1 MFSFIILN
9 VLTFIFIYFTRNKIS
24 FLENQL
30 FLKSI
35 HYSSFFTNIILS
47 LENIRVYL
55 NQKNYLDEFSF
66 VQNDYIYQFNHGAKF
81 KLFLEIILL
90 FINLLFN
97 ISFIFVLKNL
107 VLTNKI
113 SIGDVFVIYGFMN
126 IMESFSDELNM
137 ILSKYNFLFKLKD
150 FEEYIIYNALVNSL
164 AIISI
169 EEYSQ
174 IIKNEISKSLYNQLH
189 KLGFALES
197 HEYELNQIK
206 ERINKSRHSNG
217 SLNLTIAVTSN
228 CNFRCSY
235 CYEKIKLKDC
245 I

>member
-1 MFSFIILN
+1 MYDLIYKKVYIKVRYYFLSDILQSFLHKDFLIVEKYNKVELSNQLEDSFEIVFNFYFHIIMDFIPYLIKYLAILFVISRISYLLMFSFIILN

-97 ISFIFVLKNL
+97 ISFIF
-107 VLTNKI
+107 
-113 SIGDVFVIYGFMN
+113 F
-126 IMESFSDELNM
+126 
-137 ILSKYNFLFKLKD
+137 
-150 FEEYIIYNALVNSL
+150 
-164 AIISI
+164 
-169 EEYSQ
+169 
-174 IIKNEISKSLYNQLH
+174 
-189 KLGFALES
+189 
-197 HEYELNQIK
+197 
-206 ERINKSRHSNG
+206 
-217 SLNLTIAVTSN
+217 
-228 CNFRCSY
+228 
-235 CYEKIKLKDC
+235 
-245 I
+245 